1 MWLSLCNNSKDSN
14 FHLSLKKAHLREVRG
29 RGVWR
34 EVVGF
39 YTNLFMRKESNI
51 SPPLLSSQADMII
64 IAIAPRDVSLRKE
77 KRHTLSF
84 LFNIQAALTRLKGTK
99 RNRKF
104 KCSTIQ
110 SDMYISSPPLAVL
123 QRSPTCGPTKQTLY
137 FHVKAVQLVWSL
149 TRSISHRD
157 CLLMTVTLSW
167 TRKMETKTADA
178 GLI

>member
-1 MWLSLCNNSKDSN
+1 MPGENIMWLSLCNNSKDSN
-14 FHLSLKKAHLREVRG
+14 FHLSLKKAHLREVWG

-39 YTNLFMRKESNI
+39 YTNLLMRKESNI

-84 LFNIQAALTRLKGTK
+84 LFNIQAALTQLKGTK

-104 KCSTIQ
+104 KCSSIQ
-110 SDMYISSPPLAVL
+110 SDMYISSPQMAVL
-123 QRSPTCGPTKQTLY
+123 
-137 FHVKAVQLVWSL
+137 
-149 TRSISHRD
+149 
-157 CLLMTVTLSW
+157 
-167 TRKMETKTADA
+167 
-178 GLI
+178 